1 MSKRLSVGGFPHHSM
16 PGFRPFRAGRS
27 AGVAGSPPSVVALV
41 NRLLCPGIAVAS
53 LLLCV
58 LAYGHEVSG
67 YYLALCAL
75 VFLLSS
81 RLLVDV
87 GVFTPST
94 VQVLANASRT
104 VIVGWTGVVGIV
116 LVLGYAAGMDGHFQ
130 DEVILTWIAVTP
142 LLILAGIKIA
152 RVTLLRVSA
161 RKAGRTA
168 VIVGANYL
176 GRIFAA
182 HVRDNPH
189 LGVHVAGFFD
199 DRSPGR
205 IVVSDGLIGRLADVP
220 GYVKAR
226 GIHCVYISLPMTAQ
240 LRVLRLMQELC
251 DTTASVYFI
260 PDYFAFDLIQA
271 GFDNLAGMPV
281 VAIRETPFYG
291 LNAVVKRAMDF
302 VLSAAI
308 LALTAPVMAVIAAA
322 IRLDSPGP
330 VLFRQ
335 RRYGMDGSKMVVL
348 KFRTM
353 RVCEDGDQIVQ
364 ARRDDARVTPL
375 GAFLRRN
382 SLDELPQFFNV
393 LRGDMSIVGPRPHAI
408 AHNEQ
413 YRKLIPGYMLRH
425 KVKPGITG
433 WAQVNGFR
441 GETRTVEEMRER
453 VELDLDY
460 LNNWS
465 PLLDLWIIIRT
476 LLSGWNNSKAY

>member
-1 MSKRLSVGGFPHHSM
+1 M

-41 NRLLCPGIAVAS
+41 NRLLCPGVAVAS
-53 LLLCV
+53 LMLCV
-58 LAYGHEVSG
+58 LAYGHDVSG
-67 YYLALCAL
+67 YYLALCVL

-81 RLLVDV
+81 RLLVDADI
-87 GVFTPST
+87 FSPST

-104 VIVGWTGVVGIV
+104 VIVGWAGVVSIV
-116 LVLGYAAGMDGHFQ
+116 VVLGYSAGMEDHFHG
-130 DEVILTWIAVTP
+130 EVIVTWIVVTP
-142 LLILAGIKIA
+142 LLILASMKIA
-152 RVTLLRVSA
+152 RVALVRVSDAGTA
-161 RKAGRTA
+161 RRTA
-168 VIVGANYL
+168 VIVGANYI
-176 GRIFAA
+176 GRVFAG
-182 HVRDNPH
+182 HMRENPH
-189 LGVHVAGFFD
+189 LGIRVAGFFD
-199 DRSPGR
+199 DRSSERLG
-205 IVVSDGLIGRLADVP
+205 VSTGLIGKLADVP
-220 GYVKAR
+220 GYVRAR
-226 GIHCVYISLPMTAQ
+226 GVHCVYVSLPMTAQ
-240 LRVLRLMQELC
+240 LRVLRLVRELC

-291 LNAVVKRAMDF
+291 LNAVVKRAMD
-302 VLSAAI
+302 LTLGAAI
-308 LALTAPVMAVIAAA
+308 IALTAPVMLAIAAA

-335 RRYGMDGSKMVVL
+335 RRYGADGRELVVL

-353 RVCEDGDQIVQ
+353 RVREDGDRIVQ
-364 ARRDDARVTPL
+364 ARRDDPRVTPL

-393 LRGDMSIVGPRPHAI
+393 LKGNMSIVGPRPHAI

-413 YRKLIPGYMLRH
+413 YRKLVPGYMLRH

-433 WAQVNGFR
+433 WAQINGFR
-441 GETRTVEEMRER
+441 GETRTVDEMRER

-465 PLLDLWIIIRT
+465 PLLDLWIIIKT
-476 LLSGWNNSKAY
+476 LLSGWNGGRAY

>member
-1 MSKRLSVGGFPHHSM
+1 M
-16 PGFRPFRAGRS
+16 
-27 AGVAGSPPSVVALV
+27 VALV
-41 NRLLCPGIAVAS
+41 NRLLCPGVAVAS
-53 LLLCV
+53 LVLCV
-58 LAYGHEVSG
+58 LVYGHAVSG
-67 YYLALCAL
+67 YYLALCVL

-87 GVFTPST
+87 DVFTPST

-104 VIVGWTGVVGIV
+104 VIVGWAGVVGIV
-116 LVLGYAAGMDGHFQ
+116 LFLGYAAGMDDHFHDQ
-130 DEVILTWIAVTP
+130 VILSWITVTP
-142 LLILAGIKIA
+142 LLILASVKIA
-152 RVTLLRVSA
+152 RVALLRVSSA
-161 RKAGRTA
+161 RTAGRAA

-176 GRIFAA
+176 GRVFAA
-182 HVRDNPH
+182 QIRENPH
-189 LGVHVAGFFD
+189 LGVHVTGFFD
-199 DRSPGR
+199 DRSPER
-205 IVVSDGLIGRLADVP
+205 IGVSNGLIGKLADVP
-220 GYVKAR
+220 GYVKAH
-226 GIHCVYISLPMTAQ
+226 GVHCVYISLPMTAQ

-281 VAIRETPFYG
+281 VAIRETPLYG
-291 LNAVVKRAMDF
+291 LNAVVKRAMDLT
-302 VLSAAI
+302 LSAAVV
-308 LALTAPVMAVIAAA
+308 ALTSPVMLAIAIA
-322 IRLDSPGP
+322 IKLDSTGP

-335 RRYGMDGSKMVVL
+335 RRYGMDGSELVVL

-353 RVCEDGDQIVQ
+353 RVCEDGDRIVQ
-364 ARRDDARVTPL
+364 ARPDDPRVTPL

-393 LRGDMSIVGPRPHAI
+393 LRGNMSVVGPRPHAI

-413 YRKLIPGYMLRH
+413 YRRLIPGYMLRH
-425 KVKPGITG
+425 KVRPGITG
-433 WAQVNGFR
+433 WAQINGFR

-476 LLSGWNNSKAY
+476 FLSGWRSGRAY

>member
-226 GIHCVYISLPMTAQ
+226 GVHCVYISLPMTAQ

-353 RVCEDGDQIVQ
+353 RVWEDGDRVVQ
-364 ARRDDARVTPL
+364 ARRDDPRVTPL

-393 LRGDMSIVGPRPHAI
+393 LRGEMSLVGPRPLI
-408 AHNEQ
+408 LTEDQ
-413 YRKLIPGYMLRH
+413 YVVDWRRRRLDL
-425 KVKPGITG
+425 KPGVTG
-433 WAQVNGFR
+433 LWQVLGRDGIPF
-441 GETRTVEEMRER
+441 EEMTT
-453 VELDLDY
+453 LDY
-460 LNNWS
+460 LYVTSWS
-465 PLLDLWIIIRT
+465 LFGDVKLILRT
-476 LLSGWNNSKAY
+476 VPILFRSHAG